1 MIAGRIICASLTVGD
16 GDTVKWD
23 GQNMRLLGEGVPL
36 SPGIDTAQTY
46 AKWMKERKPALV
58 TNERPEELLAER
70 GLEVMFSGMDPHM
83 QRNERVVSRR
93 LP

>member
-1 MIAGRIICASLTVGD
+1 MGRAEHAVA
-16 GDTVKWD
+16 
-23 GQNMRLLGEGVPL
+23 GEGVPL

-70 GLEVMFSGMDPHM
+70 GLEVMFSGIDPHM

-93 LP
+93 RP